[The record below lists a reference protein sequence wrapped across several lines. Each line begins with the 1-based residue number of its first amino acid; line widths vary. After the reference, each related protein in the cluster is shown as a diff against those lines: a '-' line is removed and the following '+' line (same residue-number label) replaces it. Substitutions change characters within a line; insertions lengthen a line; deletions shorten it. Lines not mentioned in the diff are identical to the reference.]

1 MSKTYFSIVFCMVF
15 NMFSQNTKIN
25 HIVNT
30 GVNMTVAILAVDS
43 FVQHGDTIVALYQIN
58 DLSSNQSTHFSNPND
73 FGVGGLTIWE
83 GQRLAIA
90 IWGDDSHS
98 DKKDGFF
105 TNEFI
110 NWALLRDKKYLPVQ
124 MIYKTGKN
132 VWTPNGISIVDSLK
146 SAS

>member
-1 MSKTYFSIVFCMVF
+1 MFKTCFSIFCCIIF
-15 NMFSQNTKIN
+15 NVCSQNTKVN
-25 HIVNT
+25 NIVNT

-73 FGVGGLTIWE
+73 FGVGGFTIWK

-90 IWGDDSHS
+90 IWGDDSYS
-98 DKKDGFF
+98 NEKDGFSI
-105 TNEFI
+105 NEFI
-110 NWALLRDKKYLPVQ
+110 NWAVLRNNKYIPVQ

-132 VWTPNGISIVDSLK
+132 VWQPNAISIVDSLK
-146 SAS
+146 LGC